1 MKMYIKNKKFIP
13 RDFIEKANNKSQE
26 NNNKL
31 IMILLIINIFI
42 IPSSIERLKNTFDNT
57 KTAPVVKTINEN
69 KDINKEKIKKVLNI
83 INDNINNIKIQNNSG
98 IIEFNS
104 IEEVYKLEEEN
115 IININSLRFSTQNSF
130 DAEVGLW

>member
-1 MKMYIKNKKFIP
+1 MKMYIKNKNFIP
-13 RDFIEKANNKSQE
+13 RDFIEKANSKSQE

-42 IPSSIERLKNTFDNT
+42 IPSSIERLKNIFDNT

-69 KDINKEKIKKVLNI
+69 KNINKEKIKKVLNI

-115 IININSLRFSTQNSF
+115 IININSLRFNTQNSF
-130 DAEVGLW
+130 DAEVGL

>member
-13 RDFIEKANNKSQE
+13 RDFIEKVNSKSQE

-31 IMILLIINIFI
+31 IVILLIINIFI
-42 IPSSIERLKNTFDNT
+42 IPSSIERLKSIFDNT
-57 KTAPVVKTINEN
+57 KTAPVIKTINGN

-98 IIEFNS
+98 MIEFNS

-115 IININSLRFSTQNSF
+115 IININSLRFNTQNSF
-130 DAEVGLW
+130 DAEVGL